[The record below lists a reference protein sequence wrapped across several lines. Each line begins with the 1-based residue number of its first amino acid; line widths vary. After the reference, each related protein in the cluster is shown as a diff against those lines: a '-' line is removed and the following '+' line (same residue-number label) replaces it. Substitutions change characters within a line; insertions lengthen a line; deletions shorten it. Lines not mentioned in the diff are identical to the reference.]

1 MKVRHDKVVRA
12 LEVLCGIGNIPE
24 LLGDIINHYYLEGAL
39 CDVTRGETPVVHPF
53 LLRLTQPY
61 CTLHE
66 TPQQN
71 TLPNTLAHHILLLGE
86 GG

>member
-1 MKVRHDKVVRA
+1 MKVRHDKVGQA
-12 LEVLCGIGNIPE
+12 LEVLCGIGNNPE
-24 LLGDIINHYYLEGAL
+24 LLGDIINHCLEGAL
-39 CDVTRGETPVVHPF
+39 CDVTKGGKPVVHPF

-61 CTLHE
+61 FTLHE

-71 TLPNTLAHHILLLGE
+71 TLPNTLQHVLLLVE